1 MRNQSAIKPLV
12 DWVSAVTHFILMRNQ
27 SAIKP
32 LVDWV
37 SAVTHFILLCVT
49 DMAENRL

>member
-1 MRNQSAIKPLV
+1 
-12 DWVSAVTHFILMRNQ
+12 MRNQ